1 MILTQFL
8 NKVIAMKT
16 TTLEKLLVPNS
27 YGTEA
32 IIDIPGIGHIK
43 RSNNGYIE
51 LLNRGGSRTLDSN
64 NIKVNANVLSHNRI
78 QILDEK
84 LLSYTARLRY
94 LKIATAEE
102 RIIASALDSNAEL
115 YYVGADNL
123 FRTVNLRCYH
133 EILLNGTGWL
143 SEAEAVTF
151 YFNDLLHEL
160 DLKDKLP

>member
-32 IIDIPGIGHIK
+32 IIDIPGIGHVK
-43 RSNNGYIE
+43 KSNNGYIE
-51 LLNRGGSRTLDSN
+51 FLDRSGSRTLD
-64 NIKVNANVLSHNRI
+64 NIKVNANVSSHNRI

-84 LLSYTARLRY
+84 LLPYTARLRY

-102 RIIASALDSNAEL
+102 RIIASALDTNAKL
-115 YYVGADNL
+115 YCVGADNV
-123 FRTVNLRCYH
+123 FRTVNPRCDH

-143 SEAEAVTF
+143 DEAEAVTF

>member
-1 MILTQFL
+1 
-8 NKVIAMKT
+8 MKT

-32 IIDIPGIGHIK
+32 IIGIPGIGHIK
-43 RSNNGYIE
+43 RSNNGHIE

-64 NIKVNANVLSHNRI
+64 NTKVNAYVLSHNRI

-84 LLSYTARLRY
+84 LSPYTARLRY

-102 RIIASALDSNAEL
+102 RIIASALDNNASL
-115 YYVGADNL
+115 YYVGADNV
-123 FRTVNLRCYH
+123 FRTVNLKYDH
-133 EILLNGTGWL
+133 ELLLNGTGWVYGD
-143 SEAEAVTF
+143 EAVTF

>member
-32 IIDIPGIGHIK
+32 IIDIPGIGHVK
-43 RSNNGYIE
+43 KSNNGYIE
-51 LLNRGGSRTLDSN
+51 FLDRSGSRTLD
-64 NIKVNANVLSHNRI
+64 NIKVNANVSSHNRI

-84 LLSYTARLRY
+84 LLPYTARLRY

-102 RIIASALDSNAEL
+102 RIIASALDTNAKL
-115 YYVGADNL
+115 YCVGADNV
-123 FRTVNLRCYH
+123 FRTVNPRCDH

-143 SEAEAVTF
+143 DEAEAVTF
-151 YFNDLLHEL
+151 YFNDLLHAL

>member
-1 MILTQFL
+1 
-8 NKVIAMKT
+8 MKT

-32 IIDIPGIGHIK
+32 IIDIPGIGHVK
-43 RSNNGYIE
+43 KSNYGYIE
-51 LLNRGGSRTLDSN
+51 FLDRSGSRTLD
-64 NIKVNANVLSHNRI
+64 NIKVNANVSSHNRI
-78 QILDEK
+78 QVLDEK
-84 LLSYTARLRY
+84 LLPYTARLRY

-102 RIIASALDSNAEL
+102 RIIASALDTNAKL
-115 YYVGADNL
+115 YYVGADNV
-123 FRTVNLRCYH
+123 FRTVNPKYDY

-143 SEAEAVTF
+143 DEAGAVTF

>member
-27 YGTEA
+27 YGTEPVL
-32 IIDIPGIGHIK
+32 DIPKIGHIK
-43 RSNNGYIE
+43 KSNNGYIE
-51 LLNRGGSRTLDSN
+51 FLGRSGSRTLDSN
-64 NIKVNANVLSHNRI
+64 IEVSAYTYGKGILSVG
-78 QILDEK
+78 DEK
-84 LLSYTARLRY
+84 LKGYNARLRY
-94 LKIATAEE
+94 LRVATAEE